1 MEAVEAKDENFS
13 TEEHD
18 TGDSKDTKA
27 QLEENLQI
35 QVQAKSARFRKK
47 FICSWGE
54 LNDSCLLRI
63 ISMQAP

>member
-13 TEEHD
+13 MEEHD

-47 FICSWGE
+47 IHMFLG
-54 LNDSCLLRI
+54 RT
-63 ISMQAP
+63 